1 MMWVLIHL
9 HQKSC
14 SEQKDPPPVLLPS
27 STMKQR
33 RVLVL
38 AHSLLKRTED
48 PICRADPPHRE
59 VCCLPGAQLRDIT
72 RKLPSLVQPSDYCLL
87 LLFHVGGD
95 KVAIRSPGVIKRD
108 FRDLGWLVRES
119 GAQAIFSSLLPAAG
133 GDVARNKRT
142 QSINTW
148 LHGWCH

>member
-14 SEQKDPPPVLLPS
+14 SEQKDPPPVLLPP

-33 RVLVL
+33 RVLVV
-38 AHSLLKRTED
+38 AHSLLKGTEG
-48 PICRADPPHRE
+48 PIRWADPPHRE
-59 VCCLPGAQLRDIT
+59 VCCLPGAWVIGIT
-72 RKLPSLVQPSDYCLL
+72 RKLPSLVQPSDYCPL

-95 KVAIRSPGVIKRD
+95 EVAVRSPGVIKRD

-119 GAQAIFSSLLPAAG
+119 GAQVIFSSLLPAAG
-133 GDVARNKRT
+133 GDVARNRWT

-148 LHGWCH
+148 LCGWCH